1 MPNLDEIFSM
11 AEARVIERTE
21 GTVSAPRRLDYLESL
36 RGLAALMV
44 VLHHH
49 YMTAPFL
56 QEVVRFTPLRFLIN
70 GRSSVIFF
78 FVLSGFVI
86 VYGILNGSRKFSYP
100 NFVLRRLVRIYL
112 PYVASGVIAIAC
124 YFLLQPRVLSDT
136 AITFNEMWSQPLR
149 DSTLAQFFLLAGT
162 PAANTVNTVAWSLVY
177 ELRISL
183 LLPFL
188 YLLAVRFPW
197 SLWAFVVVEVI
208 TNRFRWDPV
217 PFHATDLVSNLDVTV
232 HFVMPFVL
240 GIFLA
245 VWCSRAA
252 IPDLDRT
259 PMKAGLLLC
268 AALGLLMIFRDEPA
282 SLGAAILMYVAIGS
296 KRFQNILRWRALIAL
311 GMISYSLYLTHAIVL
326 QVTVRAFH
334 GVLPLWGSLAISLVA
349 SFPVAILFYRFIER
363 PTHRLSRW
371 IGRPVTAGGHALPR
385 SSTSP
390 NPSKR

>member
-1 MPNLDEIFSM
+1 M
-11 AEARVIERTE
+11 AEPGVMETAKKITSV
-21 GTVSAPRRLDYLESL
+21 PRRLDYLESL

-49 YMTAPFL
+49 YMTAPL
-56 QEVVRFTPLRFLIN
+56 LKEIVRFSPLRFLIN

-100 NFVLRRLVRIYL
+100 NFVLRRIVRIYL
-112 PYVASGVIAIAC
+112 PYVASGLIAIGC
-124 YFLLQPRVLSDT
+124 YLALQPKVLPDT
-136 AITFNEMWSQPLR
+136 AITFNEMWSEPLPG
-149 DSTLAQFFLLAGT
+149 STLAQFFLLAGT
-162 PAANTVNTVAWSLVY
+162 PAANTINTVAWSLVY

-208 TNRFRWDPV
+208 TNRFRQNQV
-217 PFHATDLVSNLDVTV
+217 PFHATDLFSNLDVTV

-240 GIFLA
+240 GTFLA
-245 VWCSRAA
+245 VWCSRGA
-252 IPDLDRT
+252 IPDLGRT
-259 PMKAGLLLC
+259 PVKAGLLLGV
-268 AALGLLMIFRDEPA
+268 ALLLLMVFRDEPA
-282 SLGAAILMYVAIGS
+282 SFGAAILIFVAIGWT
-296 KRFQNILRWRALIAL
+296 RFQDVLRWPILIRL
-311 GMISYSLYLTHAIVL
+311 GTISYSLYLTHAIVL
-326 QVTVRAFH
+326 QVTVRVFH
-334 GVLPLWGSLAISLVA
+334 GVIPIWGSLAVSLAA
-349 SFPVAILFYRFIER
+349 SFVVAILFYRFVER
-363 PTHRLSRW
+363 PTHRLSQR
-371 IGRPVTAGGHALPR
+371 IGRSATGAGVQVPPR

>member
-1 MPNLDEIFSM
+1 MM
-11 AEARVIERTE
+11 EAGVIEGAKR
-21 GTVSAPRRLDYLESL
+21 TVSVSRRLDYLESL

-56 QEVVRFTPLRFLIN
+56 QEAVRFSPLRFLVN

-86 VYGILNGSRKFSYP
+86 VYGILNGSRTFSYP
-100 NFVLRRLVRIYL
+100 NFVLRRIIRIYL
-112 PYVASGVIAIAC
+112 PYVASGLIAIAC
-124 YFLLQPRVLSDT
+124 YLVLQPKVLPDT
-136 AITFNEMWSQPLR
+136 AITFNEMWSEPLR
-149 DSTLAQFFLLAGT
+149 AGTLARFFLLAGT
-162 PAANTVNTVAWSLVY
+162 PDANTINTVAWSLVY

-208 TNRFRWDPV
+208 TNRFRHDQV
-217 PFHATDLVSNLDVTV
+217 PFHATDVFSSLDVTV

-259 PMKAGLLLC
+259 PARTWLLLGV
-268 AALGLLMIFRDEPA
+268 ALVLMMIFRDEPA
-282 SLGAAILMYVAIGS
+282 SLGAAILMFVAIGS
-296 KRFQNILRWRALIAL
+296 KRFQDILRWPVLISL
-311 GMISYSLYLTHAIVL
+311 GTISYSLYLTHAIVL

-334 GVLPLWGSLAISLVA
+334 GVMPLWGSLAVSLAASLV
-349 SFPVAILFYRFIER
+349 VANLFYRFVER
-363 PTHRLSRW
+363 PTHRLSQRV
-371 IGRPVTAGGHALPR
+371 GRAAKTAPGQAAPR
-385 SSTSP
+385 SSTNP